1 MKNMRKI
8 IYGIYISIISLTVL
22 LFLQITFYCTVLP
35 DNFFRE
41 EKTPAPFELG
51 AFPGLTVQNV
61 SEEAVA
67 VSSNV
72 GGERKMTIMLYG
84 FIPIKDVTV
93 TEVKAPMLIPSGEAF
108 GLKMLTDGV
117 YVTDYGSVDGVVSVR
132 SPARDG
138 GILIGDIIV
147 SVNGKKVSSSNQL
160 AEAVQLSGE
169 RTELT
174 LIRGEEELTITLTP
188 EKSRND
194 GMYKLGIWTRD
205 SCAGIG
211 TLTYYDKSNQ
221 SYGGLGHSVC
231 DSDTG
236 MILPLSSGE
245 TVPVCI
251 NEVIKGVNGCPGE
264 LCGTFM
270 AASATGN
277 IMMNTECGVFGYSKL
292 IPDKESI
299 PMAFKQEIEIGEAAI
314 LTTVDGMTPQ
324 SFDIVIEKV
333 NYNSDS
339 AVKNMVIRITDK
351 KLLSKTGGIVQGMSG
366 SPIIQNGKIVG
377 AVTHVFVNDI
387 SRGYAIFAENMYG
400 MSKKLTNYIEYQDI
414 A

>member
-1 MKNMRKI
+1 MKKFV
-8 IYGIYISIISLTVL
+8 YGIYISFISLTVL
-22 LFLQITFYCTVLP
+22 LFLQIAFYCTVLP

-41 EKTPAPFELG
+41 EKTPARFELG
-51 AFPGLTVQNV
+51 AFPGVSVQSVN
-61 SEEAVA
+61 EETLA
-67 VSSNV
+67 VSSAA

-93 TEVKAPMLIPSGEAF
+93 TEVKSPMLIPSGEAF

-117 YVTDYGSVDGVVSVR
+117 YVTDYGNVDGVVSVR

-138 GILIGDIIV
+138 GVLIGDIIV
-147 SVNGKKVSSSNQL
+147 SVNGQEVSSSNQL

-174 LIRGEEELTITLTP
+174 IIRGEEELTIELTP

-236 MILPLSSGE
+236 LMLPLSSGE

-277 IMMNTECGVFGYSKL
+277 IMMNTECGVFGYSKR
-292 IPDKESI
+292 IPNKESI
-299 PMAFKQEIEIGEAAI
+299 PMAFKQEIEIGEATI

-324 SFDIVIEKV
+324 SYGIVIEKV

-387 SRGYAIFAENMYG
+387 SRGYAIFAENMYE
-400 MSKKLTNYIEYQDI
+400 MSNRLTDI
-414 A
+414 SNLQNVA

>member
-1 MKNMRKI
+1 MKKFV
-8 IYGIYISIISLTVL
+8 YCIYISFISLTVL
-22 LFLQITFYCTVLP
+22 LFLQIAFYCTVLP

-41 EKTPAPFELG
+41 EKTPAPFELE
-51 AFPGLTVQNV
+51 AFPNLSVQKV
-61 SEEAVA
+61 SGEAVA
-67 VSSNV
+67 VSSNTDN
-72 GGERKMTIMLYG
+72 EQKMTIMLYG
-84 FIPIKDVTV
+84 VIPIKDVTV
-93 TEVKAPMLIPSGEAF
+93 TELKSPMLIPSGEAF

-117 YVTDYGSVDGVVSVR
+117 YVTDYGNVDGAVSVR
-132 SPARDG
+132 SPAKDG
-138 GILIGDIIV
+138 GVLIGDIIV
-147 SVNGKKVSSSNQL
+147 SVNGQKVSSSNQL
-160 AEAVQLSGE
+160 ADAVQLSGE
-169 RTELT
+169 RTELV
-174 LIRGEEELTITLTP
+174 LIRGEEKLTVTLTP

-211 TLTYYDKSNQ
+211 TLTYYDESNQ
-221 SYGGLGHSVC
+221 TYGGLGHSVC
-231 DSDTG
+231 DADTG
-236 MILPLSSGE
+236 MMLPLSSGE

-270 AASATGN
+270 SASATGD
-277 IMMNTECGVFGYSKL
+277 IVMNTECGVFGYSNC
-292 IPDKESI
+292 IPDKESV
-299 PMAFKQEIEIGEAAI
+299 PLAFKQEIEIGEATI

-324 SFDIVIEKV
+324 SYDIVIEKV

-366 SPIIQNGKIVG
+366 SPIMQNGKIVG

-387 SRGYAIFAENMYG
+387 SRGYAIFAENMYE
-400 MSKKLTNYIEYQDI
+400 MSNKLTYEVKLQNI

>member
-1 MKNMRKI
+1 MKKI
-8 IYGIYISIISLTVL
+8 VYGIYISFISLTVL
-22 LFLQITFYCTVLP
+22 LFLQIAFYCTVLP

-41 EKTPAPFELG
+41 EKTSAPFELG
-51 AFPGLTVQNV
+51 AYHGLSVRNV
-61 SEEAVA
+61 SGEAMA
-67 VSSNV
+67 VSSRSGN
-72 GGERKMTIMLYG
+72 EQKMTVMLYG

-138 GILIGDIIV
+138 GILVGDVIV
-147 SVNGKKVSSSNQL
+147 SVNGRKVSSSNQL

-169 RTELT
+169 RTELVV
-174 LIRGEEELTITLTP
+174 IRGGEELKISLTP

-211 TLTYYDKSNQ
+211 TLTYYDRSNGT
-221 SYGGLGHSVC
+221 YGGLGHSVC

-236 MILPLSSGE
+236 MTLPLSSGE

-264 LCGTFM
+264 LCGSFM
-270 AASATGN
+270 SASPTGN
-277 IMMNTECGVFGYSKL
+277 IMMNTECGLFGYSNR
-292 IPDKESI
+292 IPDKDSI
-299 PMAFKQEIEIGEAAI
+299 PMAFKQDIQIGEATI

-324 SFDIVIEKV
+324 SYDIVIEKV

-387 SRGYAIFAENMYG
+387 SRGYAIFVENMYG
-400 MSKKLTNYIEYQDI
+400 MSKKLTEYSEFQNV